1 MSGCRILTA
10 DRARWL
16 RKSFVVHSIG
26 ALVQGSESITIMPI
40 HLALGRNLRCGLIG
54 LALCTTACQ
63 KDSKPA
69 SAASSDVAPE
79 PPGPAATD
87 RTSAG
92 QSSASR
98 PFARGTHAAAKTK
111 FQPYEVIDS
120 QQGGLVVSR
129 IAVPAGWKST
139 SKVVWNYND
148 FYLPVHVSARTQAP
162 DGSSWIEY
170 FPAEFFIWLDPAH
183 DRGPIGPSSSGIHHP
198 NITLPVAMSRYV
210 IARNRANARNLRLL
224 GYRPVNN
231 LPQVFA
237 RLLGKGPKPQGEG
250 ICMRVRYELGGSSVD
265 EEFYG
270 FMTTIERLA
279 SPNGRIGEFHRV
291 LLMVHSIGAK
301 NGKIES
307 VRPLLGFVSTSIEP
321 NPGWEQR
328 LSAVRKMQTDYYN
341 RQMARNY
348 AGIRAA
354 GERSRALT
362 AQSDQFLKQIDAN
375 LAAQR
380 RSQQPSSYS
389 ASSNEEFYK
398 RADDFDQNMRGTE
411 HMQDQYG
418 QVSDQYTDYNYHWT
432 DGFGRFVHTD
442 DPNLDP
448 NRYLT
453 GDYQQMT
460 PAPR

>member
-1 MSGCRILTA
+1 MQIGITKKDVIVASALKPAFEGGAIALIR
-10 DRARWL
+10 
-16 RKSFVVHSIG
+16 FVVNNANMVG
-26 ALVQGSESITIMPI
+26 V
-40 HLALGRNLRCGLIG
+40 ALGEFV
-54 LALCTTACQ
+54 
-63 KDSKPA
+63 
-69 SAASSDVAPE
+69 SDY
-79 PPGPAATD
+79 T
-87 RTSAG
+87 
-92 QSSASR
+92 
-98 PFARGTHAAAKTK
+98 
-111 FQPYEVIDS
+111 
-120 QQGGLVVSR
+120 
-129 IAVPAGWKST
+129 
-139 SKVVWNYND
+139 
-148 FYLPVHVSARTQAP
+148 
-162 DGSSWIEY
+162 
-170 FPAEFFIWLDPAH
+170 
-183 DRGPIGPSSSGIHHP
+183 
-198 NITLPVAMSRYV
+198 
-210 IARNRANARNLRLL
+210 
-224 GYRPVNN
+224 
-231 LPQVFA
+231 
-237 RLLGKGPKPQGEG
+237 
-250 ICMRVRYELGGSSVD
+250 
-265 EEFYG
+265 
-270 FMTTIERLA
+270 
-279 SPNGRIGEFHRV
+279 
-291 LLMVHSIGAK
+291 
-301 NGKIES
+301 
-307 VRPLLGFVSTSIEP
+307 GFVSTSIEP